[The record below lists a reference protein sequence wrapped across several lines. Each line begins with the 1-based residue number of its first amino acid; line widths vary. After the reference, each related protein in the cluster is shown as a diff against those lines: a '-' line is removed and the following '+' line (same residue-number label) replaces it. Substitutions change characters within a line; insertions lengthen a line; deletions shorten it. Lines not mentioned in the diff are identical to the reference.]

1 MMAGLR
7 NPTVR
12 KCFVEAKEVLTRYD
26 YLHVYDSILDILGS
40 TKLSRAQVEFH
51 LTALIEVFDV
61 AKELR
66 KTPFFFSTN
75 ISDVARHA
83 MIEGTRGLIENGYHR
98 ETVFW
103 MVAVFSW
110 CQKVLFNDAPE
121 DMQNKFIPTY
131 RFLLSE
137 LGIDSFSDLQKRNEL
152 NKETLP
158 VIWSVVEKIVATNPE
173 IQD

>member
-1 MMAGLR
+1 MNEIQKAVSQDYAKRKWVYKRCEHARDWFLTTLQWLNESEPFHDQVFAWLYATGMPTHILMMAGLK

-12 KCFVEAKEVLTRYD
+12 KSFVEAKEVLARYD

-40 TKLSRAQVEFH
+40 TNLSRAQAEFH

-75 ISDVARHA
+75 ISDIARPA

-98 ETVFW
+98 
-103 MVAVFSW
+103 
-110 CQKVLFNDAPE
+110 
-121 DMQNKFIPTY
+121 
-131 RFLLSE
+131 
-137 LGIDSFSDLQKRNEL
+137 
-152 NKETLP
+152 
-158 VIWSVVEKIVATNPE
+158 
-173 IQD
+173 